1 MSRFES
7 ITIREVESSDL
18 ETFYEHQLDPEAIRM
33 AAFVCKDPKDKV
45 AFGHLKTT
53 TDEVVAR
60 LGKNWDE
67 DIRAFAPTFPSQVQS
82 RMLTLCLQ

>member
-1 MSRFES
+1 M
-7 ITIREVESSDL
+7 
-18 ETFYEHQLDPEAIRM
+18 
-33 AAFVCKDPKDKV
+33 K
-45 AFGHLKTT
+45 GHLKTT

-67 DIRAFAPTFPSQVQS
+67 DMRAFAPTFPSQVQS